1 VNGVHDMG
9 GMHGFGPIEPEPD
22 EPVFH
27 YRWEARTFAL
37 RQACGAL
44 GKWNIDM
51 ARHANERIPPEAYLP
66 ATYYE
71 RWLAGLERLLLESG
85 VLTPSELA
93 SGNSAGPAPAGLV
106 AFPPENVA
114 KAVRAGRS
122 YRVDVPVAA
131 GFAAGARVVTRNIN
145 PTGATRLPRYARG
158 KRGTVDRD
166 HGVFIFPDANAAGRG
181 QQPQHLY
188 SVRFL
193 ARELW
198 GAEAAPGDCVFLDL
212 WEDYLERP

>member
-1 VNGVHDMG
+1 MNGVHDMG
-9 GMHGFGPIEPEPD
+9 GMHGFGRIERERD

-51 ARHANERIPPEAYLP
+51 ARHANERIPPQEYLA

-71 RWLAGLERLLLESG
+71 RWLAGLQRLLVERG
-85 VLTPSELA
+85 VLTQSELA
-93 SGNSAGPAPAGLV
+93 NGKSKGPASAELM
-106 AFPPENVA
+106 AFPPEKVE
-114 KAVRAGRS
+114 KAVRAGRN
-122 YRVDVPVAA
+122 YRVDVPIAA
-131 GFAAGARVVTRNIN
+131 RFAVGACVLTRNIN

-166 HGVFIFPDANAAGRG
+166 HGVFIFPDAHAADQG
-181 QQPQHLY
+181 QKPQHLY
-188 SVRFL
+188 SVRFP

-198 GAEAAPGDCVFLDL
+198 GVDAAPKDRVYLDL
-212 WEDYLERP
+212 WEDYLEQP

>member
-9 GMHGFGPIEPEPD
+9 GMHGFGPIQREAE

-51 ARHANERIPPEAYLP
+51 ARHANERMPPEEYLP

-71 RWLAGLERLLLESG
+71 RWLAGLQRLLVENGL
-85 VLTPSELA
+85 VTQAELA
-93 SGNSAGPAPAGLV
+93 SGKSERPAPGGLV
-106 AFPPENVA
+106 AFPPEKVDA
-114 KAVRAGRS
+114 AVRAGRN
-122 YRVDVPVAA
+122 YRVDALVSP
-131 GFAAGARVVTRNIN
+131 GFTVGTQVRARNIN
-145 PTGATRLPRYARG
+145 PIGATRLPRYVRG
-158 KRGTVDRD
+158 KRGIVDRD
-166 HGVFIFPDANAAGRG
+166 HGVFVFPDANAARLG
-181 QQPQHLY
+181 QKPQHLY
-188 SVRFL
+188 NVRFS

-198 GAEAAPGDCVFLDL
+198 GAQATPKDSVCLDL
-212 WEDYLERP
+212 WEDYLETA